1 MKKGFV
7 GFIFGVVSVI
17 AVFLGII
24 KKMSNVTNVMSH
36 LKDDLSEGFRYLI
49 FGENDTTKLRKYSGR
64 YPFNSYYNTSDDSY
78 YYRGPYNEYSAS
90 FKYSTD
96 RQNAIEALVFDTEE
110 EASDIFEKLVEVS
123 DGKKLTVE
131 QFIEVADPN
140 GDHLATKYLD
150 SKFGWWY
157 NEFFNNCIR
166 IEKDD
171 HDETYHFIISR
182 PICLGED
189 AK

>member
-1 MKKGFV
+1 MKKGIV

-17 AVFLGII
+17 AVLLGII
-24 KKMSNVTNVMSH
+24 KKMSKVTNVISH

-64 YPFNSYYNTSDDSY
+64 YPFNSYYNNNNDDYY

-90 FKYSTD
+90 FKYSIE
-96 RQNAIEALVFDTEE
+96 RQNAIEALDFDTEE
-110 EASDIFEKLVEVS
+110 EARDIFDKLVEAS

-131 QFIEVADPN
+131 QFLNVADPD
-140 GDHLATKYLD
+140 GEVDRKYLD

-171 HDETYHFIISR
+171 RDETCHFIIPR
-182 PICLGED
+182 PVCLGED